1 MVSNLLTD
9 LSILKSNQLSHN
21 NDTSELINNLK
32 NSIIEI
38 KNTISLSNT
47 EMELNYEDNS
57 NNKVNKIIGL
67 IGKIEENNALKK
79 YNVSANSYYNNLTK
93 YSKSLSQLEK
103 EELYDNTYN
112 NQKFSFNKDA
122 FLTILIKDLYR
133 KGNFNTANTLINES
147 KISFNSNFK
156 YLFNDLNIITQ
167 ELKKGSI
174 EGLTNWIIKYYS
186 TLKEFDSDLPFE
198 LNCFKF
204 IILKENN
211 ELSKN
216 EILIKGKSLFKDYI
230 SDYKYLTK
238 ISKAYSYMTLYDSK
252 SIKSDMFQSK
262 YVNFINKEAMI
273 SKLIEMFTRDCCLIL
288 NIPLESGFFVTLL
301 AGLISMPQIV
311 KSEKILKNKKDMT
324 NDRELPY
331 EISLPNE
338 LKFHSIFICPVL
350 KEISTKDNPPML
362 LTCGHVISKN
372 SLNKMNK
379 SNYNSNNLIKCP
391 TCPNTQAISDCIEL
405 KIF

>member
-9 LSILKSNQLSHN
+9 LSILKKNQESHIN
-21 NDTSELINNLK
+21 ETSELISSLK

-38 KNTISLSNT
+38 KNSITLSNT
-47 EMELNYEDNS
+47 DMELNNDDSS
-57 NNKVNKIIGL
+57 NNKVHKIINL
-67 IGKIEENNALKK
+67 IGKIEENNTLKK

-103 EELYDNTYN
+103 EELYNNTYN
-112 NQKFSFNKDA
+112 NQKISFNKDA

-147 KISFNSNFK
+147 KINFNSNFK

-167 ELKKGSI
+167 ELKNGFL
-174 EGLTNWIIKYYS
+174 EGLLNWIKKYE
-186 TLKEFDSDLPFE
+186 THLKDFDSDLPFE
-198 LNCFKF
+198 LNCFRF
-204 IILKENN
+204 ILLKDYKDLN
-211 ELSKN
+211 KN
-216 EILIKGKSLFKDYI
+216 EILNRGKFLFKDYI
-230 SDYKYLTK
+230 SDFKYLTK

-252 SIKSDMFQSK
+252 SINSDLFQNK
-262 YVNFINKEAMI
+262 YANFMNKEAMI

-288 NIPLESGFFVTLL
+288 NIPLESGFFLTLL

-311 KSEKILKNKKDMT
+311 KSEAILKDKKDIS
-324 NDRELPY
+324 NNKELPY

-338 LKFHSIFICPVL
+338 LKFHSIFICPVA
-350 KEISTKDNPPML
+350 KEISTIDNPPML

-379 SNYNSNNLIKCP
+379 TVNSNSQIKCP
-391 TCPNTQAISDCIEL
+391 TCPNSQSITDCIEL